1 MNTPTILKTDIEKE
15 YYFDEG
21 CYILEYSNSAADP
34 DLSIARARVAPNT
47 ATQLHKLKN
56 TIERYI
62 ILGGRGEVTL
72 GNPNLGDNSL
82 DNSSLDNNTRST
94 VEAGDVVI
102 IPKDCPQAIRNTG
115 SNDLIFLVICT
126 PRFTTDNY
134 LEC

>member
-34 DLSIARARVAPNT
+34 NLSIARARVVPNT

-62 ILGGRGEVTL
+62 ILEGRGEVTL
-72 GNPNLGDNSL
+72 GNATLGK
-82 DNSSLDNNTRST
+82 NTHSV

-102 IPKDCPQAIRNTG
+102 IPKECPQAIRNTG
-115 SNDLIFLVICT
+115 DNDLIFLVICT